1 MALKCEGQLGKL
13 LHWPRDILPAAS
25 NHLNAWHQHSAV
37 VAAVQ
42 ASGKHV
48 PSVVPERA
56 EAEPALPDLL
66 TMWRQGRRRQQ
77 NAMFGRLWTSVSGLD
92 SPYWLQF
99 PGPAAHVHGVASISS
114 QEQAL

>member
-66 TMWRQGRRRQQ
+66 HRQCGDRADTDSRTPC
-77 NAMFGRLWTSVSGLD
+77 LDDSGHR
-92 SPYWLQF
+92 YQ
-99 PGPAAHVHGVASISS
+99 G
-114 QEQAL
+114 